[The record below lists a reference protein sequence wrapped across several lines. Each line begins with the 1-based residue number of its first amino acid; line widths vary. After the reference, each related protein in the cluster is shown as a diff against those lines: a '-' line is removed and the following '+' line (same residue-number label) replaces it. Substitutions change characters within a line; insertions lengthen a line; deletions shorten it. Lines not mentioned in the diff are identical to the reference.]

1 MRILGLFALLSKST
15 EATVFEI
22 DGDQSEFDILQH
34 FYQETGED
42 LSLSANEITGQK
54 QTRFGLGQAGN
65 LSARRQALIRRVF
78 LYFIVL
84 KLNAISVLRVFFD

>member
-22 DGDQSEFDILQH
+22 DGDQSEFDILQQ

-42 LSLSANEITGQK
+42 LSLPANEITGQK

-78 LYFIVL
+78 RCLNFLKFIENL
-84 KLNAISVLRVFFD
+84 PT